1 MAFCATLYTGAGIRA
16 LTKNPHHGRFPR
28 ARRDANGSRVVQTT
42 HPSVLDEAWT
52 TLPFTSHILR
62 WCTALLSPIGE
73 RGDELAAEL
82 WDVGDDA
89 APDEVGGGRET
100 LGHVSDDPLS

>member
-1 MAFCATLYTGAGIRA
+1 
-16 LTKNPHHGRFPR
+16 
-28 ARRDANGSRVVQTT
+28 
-42 HPSVLDEAWT
+42 LDEAWT
-52 TLPFTSHILR
+52 TLPFTSHVLRWCTR

-73 RGDELAAEL
+73 RDDELAAEL
-82 WDVGDDA
+82 RDVGDDV